1 MATNN
6 SQVRYYITATDK
18 TGAAWRSANG
28 RVQRH
33 RKLLGGLQAPI
44 KRAKL
49 ALVQFNAA
57 IGGIAVGAIAGLTAS
72 FGALGKAVFTTGMK
86 MDAFM
91 NSMIVSTGSISSA
104 KQEIAKIKN
113 LTDTLGLNFLS
124 TADAYKKFSIAAKEV
139 GMAGA
144 TSDKVFRS
152 VAKASAAMGLSAEN
166 TRLTLKAL
174 EQMISKGTVQ
184 SEELRG
190 QLGEHLPGAFGMA
203 AQAMKITT
211 MQLSKMLE
219 QGEILAIDL
228 LPKLADVL
236 ENKFA
241 SVAVRASTQARA
253 SFERMKNAWVDFL
266 VVFGQ
271 TGVYGQIEDAIKG
284 ITARFKE
291 LVTFIKA
298 GELAR
303 ILSAIQIE
311 LELIEIGF
319 QEMKVSALSFAK
331 DTMASWMKLSKST
344 GWIDTIQVAFLNVID
359 TALLAMETLSRA
371 VSLFAKVMADEF
383 GFLAK
388 HTKHWAGVFAEVA
401 GNAYEMATILGKRLV
416 DALDGA
422 NSSMKKIEGG
432 TEEYNNALSDTI
444 DVATTFLGAQRKL
457 IAEQKESIGSDAKK
471 LKKLQEMEDSYN
483 SLVKSVNEAEKH
495 LALLRESFK
504 VGGFINQAKH
514 ALWEYDQELQ
524 NHQNIMKEMGKEG
537 FGGFNFDE
545 EVLGGS
551 LEKPKSLQFFD
562 DFNNKRFMTE
572 MREMSRETKDIT
584 QLSADFIDGF
594 STGITDELAEALATG
609 KMDFADFA
617 RSILMDINKMIIKML
632 VFKAIM
638 GVVNVVGGM
647 FGGAA
652 AGAPGAS
659 QAVGGLGQSL
669 NSVAVAGA
677 GSGAVMA
684 SGFESAMGI
693 GGNMPIDFSG
703 AFAKGGSV
711 SGGRAI
717 IVGEQGREVFVPDS
731 DGQII
736 PNHNINKTSSGQ
748 GSESGDTINVTL
760 NLSTGVQQTVRAEV
774 MGMMPVI
781 TKQVK
786 GAVAEARQRG
796 GSFSS
801 QMGVA

>member
-1 MATNN
+1 MA
-6 SQVRYYITATDK
+6 V
-18 TGAAWRSANG
+18 
-28 RVQRH
+28 
-33 RKLLGGLQAPI
+33 
-44 KRAKL
+44 
-49 ALVQFNAA
+49 VQFNASL
-57 IGGIAVGAIAGLTAS
+57 GAIPAAGLAGIIAG
-72 FGALGKAVFTTGMK
+72 FGVLGKAVFSTGMK
-86 MDAFM
+86 MDAFK
-91 NSMIVSTGSISSA
+91 NSMIVSTGSVALAEAEIS
-104 KQEIAKIKN
+104 KIKK

-139 GMAGA
+139 GMASA

-152 VAKASAAMGLSAEN
+152 VAKSSAAMGLSAEN

-203 AQAMKITT
+203 AQAMNITT

-219 QGEILAIDL
+219 QGEILAVDL

-236 ENKFA
+236 ENRFA
-241 SVAVRASTQARA
+241 SVAVRASKQARA
-253 SFERMKNAWVDFL
+253 QFERMKNAWVEFL

-271 TGVYGQIEDAIKG
+271 TGVYAGIE
-284 ITARFKE
+284 
-291 LVTFIKA
+291 
-298 GELAR
+298 
-303 ILSAIQIE
+303 SAIVAI
-311 LELIEIGF
+311 
-319 QEMKVSALSFAK
+319 
-331 DTMASWMKLSKST
+331 T
-344 GWIDTIQVAFLNVID
+344 GQ
-359 TALLAMETLSRA
+359 
-371 VSLFAKVMADEF
+371 
-383 GFLAK
+383 
-388 HTKHWAGVFAEVA
+388 
-401 GNAYEMATILGKRLV
+401 
-416 DALDGA
+416 
-422 NSSMKKIEGG
+422 
-432 TEEYNNALSDTI
+432 
-444 DVATTFLGAQRKL
+444 
-457 IAEQKESIGSDAKK
+457 
-471 LKKLQEMEDSYN
+471 LKKLMVAINAGEITRAFSQLKIEFEFTMLYLKGIQVLWLRFTA
-483 SLVKSVNEAEKH
+483 LVLNTMVSIDKEFNVFFKLKQTFLNLKVAYLGFADVVMNWIAAFDRELTKFWNAWTYGSKKATASIQAYAAIVTAKLGDAIRASSKH
-495 LALLRESFK
+495 WDEHRDGVDQTSKGL
-504 VGGFINQAKH
+504 
-514 ALWEYDQELQ
+514 QELADKAKGAA
-524 NHQNIMKEMGKEG
+524 KEATDEWEKGWSD
-537 FGGFNFDE
+537 FNNPIDE
-545 EVLGGS
+545 AIVSTKQLKNELTALEAVWVNSSGADEQITS
-551 LEKPKSLQFFD
+551 LKFFD
-562 DFNNKRFMTE
+562 DFNNKRFMNE
-572 MREMSRETKDIT
+572 MGEMSRETKDIT

-632 VFKAIM
+632 IFKAIM
-638 GVVNVVGGM
+638 GVVNAVGGM

-659 QAVGGLGQSL
+659 QAVGNIGSSGALSSA
-669 NSVAVAGA
+669 SVFGA
-677 GSGAVMA
+677 GSVA
-684 SGFESAMGI
+684 SFGSSVAPSAFESAVGI
-693 GGNMPIDFSG
+693 GGNMVTDFSSL
-703 AFAKGGSV
+703 APTPTFAKGGSV

-760 NLSTGVQQTVRAEV
+760 NLSTGVQQTVRAEI

>member
-18 TGAAWRSANG
+18 TGAAWKSANG

-33 RKLLGGLQAPI
+33 RKLLGGLQAPV

-49 ALVQFNAA
+49 AVVQFNAA
-57 IGGIAVGAIAGLTAS
+57 LGAMPAAGLAGIVAG
-72 FGALGKAVFTTGMK
+72 FGMLGKAVFSTGMK
-86 MDAFM
+86 MDAFK
-91 NSMIVSTGSISSA
+91 NSMIVSTGSIA
-104 KQEIAKIKN
+104 LAEAEISKIKK

-139 GMAGA
+139 GMASA

-203 AQAMKITT
+203 AKAMNITT

-219 QGEILAIDL
+219 QGEILASDL

-241 SVAVRASTQARA
+241 SVAVRASKQARA
-253 SFERMKNAWVDFL
+253 QFERMKNAWVEFL

-271 TGVYGQIEDAIKG
+271 TGVYAGIE
-284 ITARFKE
+284 
-291 LVTFIKA
+291 
-298 GELAR
+298 
-303 ILSAIQIE
+303 SAIVAI
-311 LELIEIGF
+311 
-319 QEMKVSALSFAK
+319 
-331 DTMASWMKLSKST
+331 T
-344 GWIDTIQVAFLNVID
+344 GQ
-359 TALLAMETLSRA
+359 
-371 VSLFAKVMADEF
+371 
-383 GFLAK
+383 
-388 HTKHWAGVFAEVA
+388 
-401 GNAYEMATILGKRLV
+401 
-416 DALDGA
+416 
-422 NSSMKKIEGG
+422 
-432 TEEYNNALSDTI
+432 
-444 DVATTFLGAQRKL
+444 
-457 IAEQKESIGSDAKK
+457 
-471 LKKLQEMEDSYN
+471 LKKLMVAINAGEITRAFSQLKIEFEYTMLYLKGIQLLWLRFTA
-483 SLVKSVNEAEKH
+483 LVLNTMVRIDKGFNVFFKLKQTFLNLKVAYLGFADVVMNWIAAFDRELTKFWNAWTYGSKKATASIQAYAAIVTAKLGDAIRASSKH
-495 LALLRESFK
+495 WDEHRDGVDQTSKGL
-504 VGGFINQAKH
+504 
-514 ALWEYDQELQ
+514 QELADKAKGAA
-524 NHQNIMKEMGKEG
+524 KEATDEWEQGWSK
-537 FGGFNFDE
+537 FNKPIEKAISATNQLQSEMAKVKAEMD
-545 EVLGGS
+545 VDWTDGVRGLS
-551 LEKPKSLQFFD
+551 DEKPATLKFFD
-562 DFNNKRFMTE
+562 DFNNKRFMVE
-572 MREMSRETKDIT
+572 MREMGRETRDIT

-632 VFKAIM
+632 MFKVIM
-638 GVVNVVGGM
+638 GVVNAVGGM

-652 AGAPGAS
+652 GAASPGAA

-669 NSVAVAGA
+669 NGVAVAGA
-677 GSGAVMA
+677 GSGAAMA

-736 PNHNINKTSSGQ
+736 PNHDINKMSPGQTGDSG
-748 GSESGDTINVTL
+748 GDTINVTL